1 MSTPLTGARSVQ
13 ALADLSGTGEG
24 LCEYSSFERAA
35 VPLTEDRVEPA
46 GTFARLPLWA
56 LVLLAARAVRRAAL
70 TLPAGEQRTLLE
82 GCDRLVEAALA
93 GGLERGYRYKGDS
106 GPVGLALEAA
116 VDAARAA
123 EASLDFSAAET
134 ACANSSTRALAYAA
148 QSAET
153 SLQAAI
159 QVASDV
165 DQLRFATDEFG
176 IGRYDPLTSDVLARL
191 TPS

>member
-1 MSTPLTGARSVQ
+1 VTEPPSPDQGIVERS
-13 ALADLSGTGEG
+13 D
-24 LCEYSSFERAA
+24 
-35 VPLTEDRVEPA
+35 
-46 GTFARLPLWA
+46 TFAGLPLWA

-70 TLPAGEQRTLLE
+70 TLPAGAQGPLLE
-82 GCDRLVEAALA
+82 GCDRLVDAALA
-93 GGLERGYRYKGDS
+93 GGLDRGYRCEDGS

-116 VDAARAA
+116 IDAAHAA

-134 ACANSSTRALAYAA
+134 ACVNSTSRALAYAA

-176 IGRYDPLTSDVLARL
+176 IGRYDPVTSEVLARL
-191 TPS
+191 TPG